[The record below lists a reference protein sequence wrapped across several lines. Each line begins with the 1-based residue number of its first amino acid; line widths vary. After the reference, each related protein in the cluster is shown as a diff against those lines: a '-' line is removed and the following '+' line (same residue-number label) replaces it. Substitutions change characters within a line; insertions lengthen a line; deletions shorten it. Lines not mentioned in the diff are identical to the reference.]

1 MLRASDLPRLV
12 IVGEEDMLT
21 PPEESRK
28 MVEGHTGS
36 TLVVMPRTG
45 HLPNLEQPKAFNEHL
60 TAFLLGYSAEVEVR
74 SPKSPTTW

>member
-1 MLRASDLPRLV
+1 MIGRTDSSDVLQASDLPRLV
-12 IVGEEDMLT
+12 IVGEEDTLT
-21 PPEESRK
+21 PPEEARK

-60 TAFLLGYSAEVEVR
+60 TAFLSRL
-74 SPKSPTTW
+74 